1 MSSSPRYYSPSE
13 AVTEFLKRLNDATAR
28 ELRGLLQAKHI
39 YQKVSVDPNDL
50 VEEVKRAVVASELMA
65 FETRL
70 RRILNGTRFAPSLH
84 GPLHMA
90 ERDGSESLIPTLLV
104 QNVKL
109 YCAKCESP
117 EAFAPIWC
125 TEITNDLNNPRRVDA
140 KFKHSIDDSFQLFV
154 LTFQCQHCQG
164 EPESFLVRRKDW
176 NLILEGRSPME
187 HVDVPAFVPRKE
199 RNFFRDALV
208 AAHGGKILAAL
219 FYLRT
224 FIEQFA
230 RRQTG
235 TRDRISGDEIMAAYS
250 QTLPERQRDEMPSLR
265 EWYGK
270 LSDALHTAREDAQL
284 FEDARAEIEKHF
296 DIRRVFKIPELN
308 K

>member
-1 MSSSPRYYSPSE
+1 MSSGQRYYSPSE

-28 ELRGLLQAKHI
+28 ELRVLLEAKHI
-39 YQKVSVDPNDL
+39 YQKVSVDPNHL
-50 VEEVKRAVVASELMA
+50 VEEVKRAVVASDLMA

-70 RRILNGTRFAPSLH
+70 RRIKETRFAPSLH

-90 ERDGSESLIPTLLV
+90 ERDGSESLIPTLVV

-109 YCAKCESP
+109 YCAKCDSP

-125 TEITNDLNNPRRVDA
+125 TEITNDLNNPRRVDV
-140 KFKHSIDDSFQLFV
+140 KFRHSTDDSFQLFV

-187 HVDVPAFVPRKE
+187 LVDVPGFVPKKE

-208 AAHGGKILAAL
+208 AVHGGKILAAL

-224 FIEQFA
+224 FLEQFG

-235 TRDRISGDEIMAAYS
+235 IKDRTAGDEIMAAYS
-250 QTLPERQRDEMPSLR
+250 QILPEKLRDEMPSLR